1 MEMYLFHFSFGHAA
15 NAVRSKVCVS
25 CLNAPEAAQ
34 VLVALFLPFCDETG
48 IGDMFF

>member
-1 MEMYLFHFSFGHAA
+1 MYLFHFSFGHPAD
-15 NAVRSKVCVS
+15 AVCTKICVS

-34 VLVALFLPFCDETG
+34 VLVSLLFPFCDETG